1 MHTAQSIFLMR
12 TLFSPEAKG
21 ENDRAIFFSHSGEG
35 EGLEHSVSSLALLT
49 VACMRRRR
57 RGKKKRGSRVSTTGL
72 GFLLMTREEGE
83 GGRRKFSSE
92 VQL

>member
-1 MHTAQSIFLMR
+1 M
-12 TLFSPEAKG
+12 

-35 EGLEHSVSSLALLT
+35 EGEGREHSVSSLALLT

-57 RGKKKRGSRVSTTGL
+57 KRKKKKGSRVSTTGL

-92 VQL
+92 VQLCECPQIYCRTSLDK